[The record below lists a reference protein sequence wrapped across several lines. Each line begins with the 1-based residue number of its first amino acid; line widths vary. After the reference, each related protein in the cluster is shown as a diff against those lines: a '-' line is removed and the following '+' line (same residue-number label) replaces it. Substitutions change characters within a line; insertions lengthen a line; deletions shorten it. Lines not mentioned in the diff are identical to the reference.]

1 MSFLRLDE
9 DAVICDLAETYH
21 ILDYKSLPCKL
32 VATFV
37 SGLGVD
43 TRIKSKANG
52 SNLPYSVVMQ
62 AAIYDDLQWLVWS
75 KTKDAE
81 RGRNQP
87 KSLLERMRKQE
98 EKEEY
103 KTFKTAEDFEKAWK
117 G

>member
-43 TRIKSKANG
+43 ARIKSKISG
-52 SNLPYSVVMQ
+52 SDLPYSVVIQ

-75 KTKDAE
+75 KTKDAQH
-81 RGRNQP
+81 GRNQP

-98 EKEEY
+98 EKEDY
-103 KTFKTAEDFEKAWK
+103 KIFKTAEDFAKAWK

>member
-43 TRIKSKANG
+43 ARIKSKISG
-52 SNLPYSVVMQ
+52 SDLPYGIMMQ

-75 KTKDAE
+75 KTKDAQH
-81 RGRNQP
+81 GRNKP

-98 EKEEY
+98 EKEDY
-103 KTFKTAEDFEKAWK
+103 KTFKTVEAFAKAWK